1 MKHIGT
7 NFSYKKVSQQISLM
21 KKQVLF
27 IQGGGEDGYTA
38 DKKMVDSLQTALGDG
53 FEVSYPA
60 LQSDESKPDFGW
72 PEQIGKAIDDMKGD
86 LILVGHSLGA
96 SLILKYLSEN
106 KIQKKI
112 NGIFLLAT
120 PFWSGEEDWVKGL
133 MLKNDFPGKL
143 PDEVPISMY
152 YNRDDQEVSFDHLDL
167 YASKLPQATIH
178 KMKSGGHQF
187 NNDLN
192 FLAADIK
199 NL

>member
-1 MKHIGT
+1 
-7 NFSYKKVSQQISLM
+7 M
-21 KKQVLF
+21 KKHVLF

-38 DKKMVDSLQTALGDG
+38 DKKMVDSLQTALGNG

-60 LQSDESKPDFGW
+60 LKSDESKPDFGW
-72 PEQIGKAIDDMKGD
+72 PEQIGEAIDDMKGD

-143 PDEVPISMY
+143 PDDVPISMH
-152 YNRDDQEVSFDHLDL
+152 YNRDDEEVPFDHLDL
-167 YASKLPQATIH
+167 YASKLSQATIH

-187 NNDLN
+187 NNDLR